1 MSYKDMLEKMNSSDK
16 WKGDFKRKATIK
28 KNIKAINQLIP
39 NVFVFTDTSIEKFI
53 KYNDIS

>member
-1 MSYKDMLEKMNSSDK
+1 MLEKMNSSDK